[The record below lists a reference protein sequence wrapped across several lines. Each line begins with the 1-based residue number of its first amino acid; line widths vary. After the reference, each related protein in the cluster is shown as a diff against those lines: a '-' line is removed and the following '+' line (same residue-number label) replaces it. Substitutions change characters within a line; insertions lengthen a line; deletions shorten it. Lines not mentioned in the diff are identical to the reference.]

1 MFAEV
6 STARAMTVG
15 TPEMGRFIHGFGKY
29 LRPGSISL
37 PGEITAGMVGRR
49 VEISGGPL
57 CGYKGNLLSV
67 KVCVKRRLIVELP
80 GMISS
85 AVEVS
90 QDYIRFI

>member
-1 MFAEV
+1 
-6 STARAMTVG
+6 MTVG
-15 TPEMGRFIHGFGKY
+15 TPEMERFIHASASTSDPKY
-29 LRPGSISL
+29 FA

-67 KVCVKRRLIVELP
+67 KGMRKKRLIVELP